1 MRDDGLED
9 NGHVTYRWIIGAL
22 LREEDDTKIRDAI
35 AARNEALVAPEMITC
50 RIALVCPLVN

>member
-22 LREEDDTKIRDAI
+22 LRGEDDTKIRDAI

-50 RIALVCPLVN
+50 RIALVCPPMN